1 MGVFVPLAAA
11 ADAAG
16 ADAPAVAVRDVVV
29 GAGCDRHLS
38 FNSVVILASCAIGG
52 VSIISID
59 GCKGI
64 SI

>member
-1 MGVFVPLAAA
+1 M
-11 ADAAG
+11 
-16 ADAPAVAVRDVVV
+16 

-59 GCKGI
+59 GCKVMFI
-64 SI
+64 L